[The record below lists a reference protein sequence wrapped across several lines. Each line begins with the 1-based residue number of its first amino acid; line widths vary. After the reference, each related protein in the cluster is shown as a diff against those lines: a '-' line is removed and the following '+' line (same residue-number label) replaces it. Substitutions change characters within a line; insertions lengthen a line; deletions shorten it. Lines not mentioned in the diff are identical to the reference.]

1 MTKNYVKQFLK
12 DNHLRENLKFKIE
25 GISEFYMFLNNA
37 DGYYLVDE
45 NLKRQND
52 LLLKLLNGEKKIKT
66 FD

>member
-12 DNHLRENLKFKIE
+12 DNRLRENLKFKIE
-25 GISEFYMFLNNA
+25 GISEFYMFLNSA
-37 DGYYLVDE
+37 DGCYLVDE

-66 FD
+66 FN

>member
-12 DNHLRENLKFKIE
+12 DNRLRENLKFKIE
-25 GISEFYMFLNNA
+25 GISEFYMFLSNA